1 MRRQPGRRKQLP
13 VPVAGND
20 APAIARQFVGEVL
33 RVAGAEELGARVVT
47 QAPGRKRDRRHMRL
61 QMARRH
67 ADHQPADAA
76 LAHRRELAG
85 HDLDM
90 PGHRQAGARVE
101 LVEWRS
107 ASMWIA
113 DALGGLRTFGKWLIS
128 EVLAPVDRSEL
139 SFPREGPHASPLYS
153 AAPGDVERDL
163 KPGSSLNWIATTLPS
178 GCPGCNRR
186 GRDGGSAGVTRRPP
200 FGVPY
205 CGDYRYRHRI
215 SQAIIT
221 SQFLLEPAV
230 FVVELVEKLGNIMG
244 EVERR
249 GLDV

>member
-1 MRRQPGRRKQLP
+1 M
-13 VPVAGND
+13 
-20 APAIARQFVGEVL
+20 
-33 RVAGAEELGARVVT
+33 T
-47 QAPGRKRDRRHMRL
+47 
-61 QMARRH
+61 RRH
-67 ADHQPADAA
+67 ADHQPADPA
-76 LAHRRELAG
+76 LPHRRELSG

-90 PGHRQAGARVE
+90 PVHRQAGARVE

-113 DALGGLRTFGKWLIS
+113 DALGGLRTFGKWPIS

-163 KPGSSLNWIATTLPS
+163 KPGSPLNWIATTLPS